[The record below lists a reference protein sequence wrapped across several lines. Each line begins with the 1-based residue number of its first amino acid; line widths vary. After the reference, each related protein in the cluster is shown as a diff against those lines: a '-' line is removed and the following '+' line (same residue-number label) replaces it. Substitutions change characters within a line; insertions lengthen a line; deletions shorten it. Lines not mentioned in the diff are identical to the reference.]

1 MALVAFVGVGG
12 PLAVSLPARAEV
24 AAQVPVHV
32 GVRAPCGDEATF
44 FAKLANHA
52 PSVVRG
58 SEGPGTDEVR
68 AEVVP
73 EGEAFIGALTVRHRD
88 GQEGRREVRGETC
101 EQVLSALALMG
112 ALAVEA
118 RAATVAPAEPPP
130 AKPATTPPATVDRPA
145 ESAPSPWVAGAEGG
159 GASMLGVVPSIG
171 AFVDR
176 SFLHVA
182 GSWGTGT
189 AAVETGS
196 LRFDFLL
203 VRADVCPW
211 RIELGLGFA
220 ARPCGAMGGGVVLAH
235 GRGLPDAS
243 ASTRPWVA
251 PGAAGWLEMNAADPL
266 RLGLRLGVEVPV
278 IRDDFSVALGA
289 TGGPPRSVWTP
300 PLATFTLALAAG
312 MRFP

>member
-1 MALVAFVGVGG
+1 MALVAFVGVAG

-24 AAQVPVHV
+24 PVHV
-32 GVRAPCGDEATF
+32 GVRAPCGDDTTF
-44 FAKLANHA
+44 FAKLADHA
-52 PSVVRG
+52 PSVVRR

-73 EGEAFIGALTVRHRD
+73 EGESFVGALTVRHRD

-130 AKPATTPPATVDRPA
+130 AKPASAPPATVDRPA
-145 ESAPSPWVAGAEGG
+145 GSAPSSWIAGAEGG

-182 GSWGTGT
+182 GSWGTGN

-211 RIELGLGFA
+211 RVELGLGFA
-220 ARPCGAMGGGVVLAH
+220 VRPCGAVGGGVVLAH
-235 GRGLPDAS
+235 GRGLPDAA

-251 PGAAGWLEMNAADPL
+251 PGAAGWLELKAADPL

-289 TGGPPRSVWTP
+289 AGGPSRSVWTP